1 LYIGWTKI
9 SLVYLIVR
17 LLNVANELSQ
27 ILDVESIVD
36 GQMMIALAHR
46 VIMLYVSVEDFY

>member
-1 LYIGWTKI
+1 MYIGWTKI

-27 ILDVESIVD
+27 ILGVESIVD

>member
-1 LYIGWTKI
+1 MYVDWTKI

-27 ILDVESIVD
+27 ILDVESIAD

-46 VIMLYVSVEDFY
+46 VIMLSVSVEDFY